1 MDRLRE
7 GARVLLAN
15 IRKMEERLERYGLTD
30 LDKINPIDLDIMLKN
45 GKITVEE
52 LESLAEGFQKLCDLG
67 DELSNK
73 FENNQIIINDLTFEI
88 KQTAFK
94 KKWLNW

>member
-1 MDRLRE
+1 MERLLE
-7 GARVLLAN
+7 GAKVLLAN
-15 IRKMEERLERYGLTD
+15 IRKMEERLERYGLNN

-52 LESLAEGFQKLCDLG
+52 LDSLAEGFEKLTDLG
-67 DELSNK
+67 DEISNK
-73 FENNQIIINDLTFEI
+73 FENNQNIIYEHTFEI

-94 KKWLNW
+94 KKWLKW